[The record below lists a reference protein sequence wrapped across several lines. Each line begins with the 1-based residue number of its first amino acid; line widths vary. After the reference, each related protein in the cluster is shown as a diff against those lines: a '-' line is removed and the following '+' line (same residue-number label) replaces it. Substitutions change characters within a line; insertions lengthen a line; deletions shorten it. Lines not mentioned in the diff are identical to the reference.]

1 MHLKD
6 KVAVVTGA
14 ASGIGKEIARTFAE
28 AGAKVAIADLN
39 AAAAHAAADE
49 LNSPGQRAIAVAMDV
64 TRESDVDFG
73 MAAVV
78 SAFGRIDVLVS
89 NAGIQIVAPLDEFP
103 FAEWK
108 RMLAI
113 HLDAFLTTRA
123 ALRQMY
129 KQRGG
134 T

>member
-1 MHLKD
+1 MHRKD

-14 ASGIGKEIARTFAE
+14 ASGIGKEIARTFAD

-39 AAAAHAAADE
+39 AAAANAAADE

-64 TRESDVDFG
+64 TRESDVDSG

-89 NAGIQIVAPLDEFP
+89 NAGIHSVAPLDEVQFD
-103 FAEWK
+103 E
-108 RMLAI
+108 RNRLLAS
-113 HLDAFLTTRA
+113 HSDRA
-123 ALRQMY
+123 LLP
-129 KQRGG
+129 

>member
-14 ASGIGKEIARTFAE
+14 ASGIGKEIARTFAD

-64 TRESDVDFG
+64 TRESAVDSG

-78 SAFGRIDVLVS
+78 SACGRIDVLGRYS
-89 NAGIQIVAPLDEFP
+89 ELQNLAPLDAFR
-103 FAEWK
+103 FAEWN
-108 RMLAI
+108 RLLAI
-113 HLDAFLTTRA
+113 HLHGAFL
-123 ALRQMY
+123 
-129 KQRGG
+129 
-134 T
+134 

>member
-14 ASGIGKEIARTFAE
+14 ASGIGKEIARTFAD

-39 AAAAHAAADE
+39 AAAANAAADE

-64 TRESDVDFG
+64 TRESDVDSG

-89 NAGIQIVAPLDEFP
+89 NAGIQIVAPLRSEEHTSELLSRVDLVCRLLLE
-103 FAEWK
+103 K
-108 RMLAI
+108 KK
-113 HLDAFLTTRA
+113 T
-123 ALRQMY
+123 QS
-129 KQRGG
+129 
-134 T
+134 